1 MNRDLDRITKSFRI
15 RKFKPQNLR
24 PFSTVLFAGGRRTG
38 KSFAMRDFMYH
49 HKDRVYD
56 TTVFSGTREIGNEW
70 EKYVPAQYVTYVGDV
85 FPDEILT
92 DAVEMQMSRT
102 TIASQHRSRCP
113 PSLFVFEDLEFL
125 KKSMWQNQAIRYV
138 MFNGR
143 HISCYAFIAVQY
155 IMEIKMAVRG
165 MFDYAVFTMENSAA
179 VRRRI
184 HEQFAGIFP
193 TFNEFEQVFFE
204 CTSDRKCMVIDC
216 RATSYNISDVVFWY
230 KAKDNGDFQMGVPAV
245 WTTTVPRNLNS
256 NFVESKPLT
265 KKEKASSLKIQL
277 TRH

>member
-1 MNRDLDRITKSFRI
+1 
-15 RKFKPQNLR
+15 
-24 PFSTVLFAGGRRTG
+24 
-38 KSFAMRDFMYH
+38 
-49 HKDRVYD
+49 
-56 TTVFSGTREIGNEW
+56 
-70 EKYVPAQYVTYVGDV
+70 
-85 FPDEILT
+85 
-92 DAVEMQMSRT
+92 
-102 TIASQHRSRCP
+102 
-113 PSLFVFEDLEFL
+113 
-125 KKSMWQNQAIRYV
+125 
-138 MFNGR
+138 
-143 HISCYAFIAVQY
+143 
-155 IMEIKMAVRG
+155 